1 MEAELFIARYAF
13 SKKTAH
19 FHGHLFIKVK
29 YVKISSI
36 SQSTESTQ
44 PLFYRLGLNRLK
56 YN

>member
-1 MEAELFIARYAF
+1 MEAELFIARNAF

-19 FHGHLFIKVK
+19 FHDLFIKVK